1 MAELVCLA
9 RQGAD
14 AFASAIAIDGP
25 MGSVSFS
32 QLDSRVGQLTARLAR
47 QGVEQGSHLAAVGP
61 TSLELVLLQL
71 ACIRLGAVFAPL
83 SPRFPKPQLIQLLK
97 QIDARF
103 LWHYQGESLAGLTS
117 LSLEEGLPPSDAH
130 PLSKSQPVSL
140 ILTSG
145 SSGHPKAAMHSLGN
159 HLASAAGSLAQIPLA
174 PGDRWLASLPMF
186 HIGGLALM
194 FRCLD
199 AGATLVLP
207 RQKELLHNLRETRV
221 SHLSLV
227 ATQLGWLLDAED
239 SAALMAPLKL
249 VLLGGGPIPQALLT
263 RLSHHPI
270 RALTS
275 YGMTEMASQIT
286 TGPANDQ
293 GLSGSLLP
301 GRELRIHQGIIEV
314 RGDTRF
320 MGYYQDGSLHQPF
333 DDQGWFHTKDRGE
346 WLGESLK
353 ILGRADNMFISGG
366 ENVQPEEIEA
376 ALKQHPQIDDAVV
389 LPVNDDTF
397 GLLPVAVIRGN
408 AQLPDQKEMDQF
420 LATRVARFKRPRRY
434 LAWPKEYVQQGLKV
448 SRQGLRQ
455 ALGTRLTLSSS
466 HRQR

>member
-1 MAELVCLA
+1 MARLVCLA
-9 RQGAD
+9 RQGAEN
-14 AFASAIAIDGP
+14 FADAIAIEGP
-25 MGSVSFS
+25 QGPLSYV
-32 QLDSRVGQLTARLAR
+32 QLDSLVGELTAHLAR
-47 QGVEQGSHLAAVGP
+47 QGVEPGSHLAAVGP

-83 SPRFPKPQLIQLLK
+83 SPRFPESQLIQLLD

-103 LWHYQGESLAGLTS
+103 LWHHQGVNLGGLAS
-117 LSLEEGLPPSDAH
+117 LSLENGLPPSDGK
-130 PLSKSQPVSL
+130 PLTRSQPVSL

-159 HLASAAGSLAQIPLA
+159 HLASASGSLAQIPLA
-174 PGDRWLASLPMF
+174 PGDRWLASLPMY

-207 RQKELLHNLRETRV
+207 RHRELLHNLRETRV

-227 ATQLGWLLDAED
+227 ATQLGWLLDARD
-239 SAALMAPLKL
+239 SEALMAPLKL

-263 RLSHHPI
+263 RLSHYPI

-286 TGPANDQ
+286 TGAANDQ
-293 GLSGSLLP
+293 GLSGTLLP

-314 RGDTRF
+314 RGETRF
-320 MGYYQDGSLHQPF
+320 MGYYQDGSLNQPF

-346 WLGESLK
+346 WHGEKLK
-353 ILGRADNMFISGG
+353 VLGRADNMFISGG

-376 ALKQHPQIDDAVV
+376 ALKQHPQIDEAVV
-389 LPVNDDTF
+389 LPVSDDTF
-397 GLLPVAVIRGN
+397 GLLPVAVIRASTPQPG
-408 AQLPDQKEMDQF
+408 QQELDQF
-420 LATRVARFKRPRRY
+420 LAPRLARFKRPRRY
-434 LAWPKEYVQQGLKV
+434 LAWPENYAQQGLKV
-448 SRQGLRQ
+448 SREGLSA
-455 ALGTRLTLSSS
+455 ALREQLKPD
-466 HRQR
+466 